1 MSTSKRLPV
10 PKRQQIIDA
19 ILGDIAA
26 GRLKPGDPLPSAAEL
41 RAQFDCSITPVRE
54 AVNWLKAVGY
64 VTGVPGV
71 RVFVADPQPGISRTV

>member
-1 MSTSKRLPV
+1 
-10 PKRQQIIDA
+10 
-19 ILGDIAA
+19 
-26 GRLKPGDPLPSAAEL
+26 L